1 MSYLPFQIFL
11 MNGSNFASTFSQPIS
26 VIPVKHL
33 VVSGDEGIFA
43 SKELRA
49 ASPLHPL
56 AVCGFTVTVI

>member
-1 MSYLPFQIFL
+1 VDFWQFFMATLTRIHFV
-11 MNGSNFASTFSQPIS
+11 ST
-26 VIPVKHL
+26 PVKHL